1 VLLGFCVAALA
12 SAITTAEPEPGESF
26 AAMVLD
32 GSSALHTGRKDGHHH
47 QAFER
52 LPEVSL

>member
-1 VLLGFCVAALA
+1 MQVVD
-12 SAITTAEPEPGESF
+12 SYAE
-26 AAMVLD
+26 MVLA

-52 LPEVSL
+52 LPEVSV